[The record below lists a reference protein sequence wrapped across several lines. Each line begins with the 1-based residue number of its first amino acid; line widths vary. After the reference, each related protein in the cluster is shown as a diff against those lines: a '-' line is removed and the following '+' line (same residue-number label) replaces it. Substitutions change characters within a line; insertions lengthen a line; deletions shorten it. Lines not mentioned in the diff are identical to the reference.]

1 MIMKN
6 ENQLCNE
13 NVSNSF
19 TFIKETQG
27 FYSFFDKKSRTY
39 LPPFMAKSEDE
50 AVRQAT
56 SASNYTNSLISK
68 FPNDYALFFIGEF
81 DEKEGIIIAKDNPVF
96 ICECFDLKQKD
107 TICYDEL
114 LREIERQKVQVASI
128 ISDYERIHSD
138 YKRELSVLESKK
150 INCDDAPV
158 QIYEPVKSKEKP
170 ILKKSFIDKLF
181 S

>member
-1 MIMKN
+1 MMKHESQLFN
-6 ENQLCNE
+6 EN
-13 NVSNSF
+13 STNSF
-19 TFIKETQG
+19 TFVKEIQG

-39 LPPFMAKSEDE
+39 LPPFMANSEEE

-114 LREIERQKVQVASI
+114 LREIERQKVQVASLI
-128 ISDYERIHSD
+128 TDYERIHSD

-150 INCDDAPV
+150 VQMDDAPV
-158 QIYEPVKSKEKP
+158 ELYTPKKQDSKRS
-170 ILKKSFIDKLF
+170 LLRRLF